1 MSGTQRST
9 PSLSLDSFPLDI
21 TTERTPRPPNSA
33 LPLHYPSTGRR
44 YTYMAARGP
53 TMDYSTPPSTVHYT
67 TTTGTRLPTS
77 SNKSSSLGR
86 VSPPPS
92 ITCLSSIHLRMLRL
106 RIWTSTM
113 CVPLSSTFFFCLS
126 LLVGWQIVYQVQ
138 IPDGYHLLRQEDTHK
153 AFQWSPSSAWSTNPQ
168 GLSNYGGGSGQ

>member
-9 PSLSLDSFPLDI
+9 PSLSLDPFPLDI

-113 CVPLSSTFFFCLS
+113 CVPLSSTFFFLPLLTRRLADRLPGANSGRIPSTQTRRYPQSLSMVS
-126 LLVGWQIVYQVQ
+126 LLCLEYQSTGSFQ
-138 IPDGYHLLRQEDTHK
+138 LRRR
-153 AFQWSPSSAWSTNPQ
+153 
-168 GLSNYGGGSGQ
+168 